1 MAEVEPRRTYVSTT
15 FPPFSFYT
23 LKFPEELLAN
33 IYIQKTGERLS
44 SVVNS
49 SHKHEQKRGDE
60 RKLAGKSARIRK
72 AAGKARVELYVEQA
86 TVRLKEDEYDED
98 FDDML
103 IYQIQQPYIGKTN
116 RKGVGAVVPGI
127 TQIGIPDVG

>member
-1 MAEVEPRRTYVSTT
+1 MAEVESRRTYVSTT

-33 IYIQKTGERLS
+33 IYIQKTGERLP

-49 SHKHEQKRGDE
+49 SYKHEQKRGDE

-72 AAGKARVELYVEQA
+72 AAGKARIEPYVEQA

-98 FDDML
+98 LDDML
-103 IYQIQQPYIGKTN
+103 IYQLQQPYISKTN

-127 TQIGIPDVG
+127 TQIGIPDIR